1 MPTQKKVDGT
11 VGMRSFTDDSLCLL
25 DVSVGDSHGAPSIAI
40 TVSPSILPYAI
51 FPSAWNRH
59 HLVLIGPSFHEVAL
73 GRVLQSCS
81 AFQLEPVSHIEA
93 GKACFAKRT
102 DLRQNRRPRF
112 SRDSERLELAAPH
125 VRSDVDRIVEGVR
138 QDEPY
143 RFCRTALL
151 RRRACCDNGEKQR

>member
-59 HLVLIGPSFHEVAL
+59 HLVLIGPSFNEVAL
-73 GRVLQSCS
+73 GRVFAVMQRVS
-81 AFQLEPVSHIEA
+81 ARTSFSH
-93 GKACFAKRT
+93 R
-102 DLRQNRRPRF
+102 
-112 SRDSERLELAAPH
+112 SR
-125 VRSDVDRIVEGVR
+125 EG
-138 QDEPY
+138 
-143 RFCRTALL
+143 LL
-151 RRRACCDNGEKQR
+151 H